1 MSVNPSQPNEYNVAD
16 LLQEIEGLKAERD
29 LFRDGFLRLY
39 GAITRTYS
47 AKGRDEKKDVDHFAR
62 VVKGLQPQQRPVY
75 LASMGE
81 DMVKALAEEA
91 PSITVVEG
99 EGRFTYS
106 IRTRT
111 ENRALALVEHVKAT
125 GKASIKSTEARA
137 VLETHE
143 GKPLDRKVVLRAL
156 EVARGLLRA
165 SQDKVG
171 GVTRLIL
178 STSSRRPSP
187 ASPQERESHNRS
199 VGGGGLSRP
208 RGWAVPWDGED

>member
-1 MSVNPSQPNEYNVAD
+1 MINDPSKEYNVAD
-16 LLQEIEGLKAERD
+16 LLREIEGLKAERD
-29 LFRDGFLRLY
+29 LFRDAFLRIY
-39 GAITRTYS
+39 NASAAAYS
-47 AKGRDEKKDVDHFAR
+47 AKGKDEKKAVAKYARTVEGVD
-62 VVKGLQPQQRPVY
+62 PDDRPGY

-81 DMVKALAEEA
+81 VMIEALAEA

-111 ENRALALVEHVKAT
+111 ENRALALVEHVRTT

-156 EVARGLLRA
+156 EVAQGILRA
-165 SQDKVG
+165 TSDKVG

-187 ASPQERESHNRS
+187 TSPQEGESHNRS
-199 VGGGGLSRP
+199 VGGGGPSRP
-208 RGWAVPWDGED
+208 RRWAVPWDGED

>member
-1 MSVNPSQPNEYNVAD
+1 MKDSSPTGYEISD
-16 LLQEIEGLKAERD
+16 LLREIEGLKAERD

-39 GAITRTYS
+39 GSIARQYS
-47 AKGRDEKKDVDHFAR
+47 ANGKDEKRDVEKYAR
-62 VVKGLQPQQRPVY
+62 TVEGLQPNDRPGY
-75 LASMGE
+75 LATMGE
-81 DMVKALAEEA
+81 VMIEALTEA
-91 PSITVVEG
+91 PNLAREEG
-99 EGRFTYS
+99 EGRFTYTTRS
-106 IRTRT
+106 RT
-111 ENRALALVEHVKAT
+111 ENRALALVEHVKTT

-165 SQDKVG
+165 SQDKIG

-187 ASPQERESHNRS
+187 TSPQESESHNRIGG
-199 VGGGGLSRP
+199 GGGGLSRP
-208 RGWAVPWDGED
+208 RRWAVPWGGED